1 MKGKIVILTHAKAYG
16 MLRCL
21 VDSMMLSGMAC
32 FNLLQLEFIM
42 DKEWQLMKQVI

>member
-1 MKGKIVILTHAKAYG
+1 MKGEIVILTHANAYR

-21 VDSMMLSGMAC
+21 VDGMMLSGMAC

-42 DKEWQLMKQVI
+42 DKEWQQMKQVM